1 MEITWNKATLG
12 LSTGALFM
20 PEKNTKPLASNKDF
34 QLHMYNFFLRHIQY
48 NYKINLLG
56 RDRNVHN

>member
-1 MEITWNKATLG
+1 MEITGNKATLG

-34 QLHMYNFFLRHIQY
+34 QLHMTIFFCGTHSIII
-48 NYKINLLG
+48 K
-56 RDRNVHN
+56 